1 MEFFQLLIITALAIF
16 FVTNTGMETMSDLVV
31 WISDKVD
38 FEPKNKITEWLGVIF
53 IGFPVMI
60 LGLMLTVGLQ
70 LVSILWI
77 LFMLADFIVMPIWEN
92 AKDYFGWY

>member
-31 WISDKVD
+31 WISDKAD
-38 FEPKNKITEWLGVIF
+38 FKPKNKMTEWLGVIF

-92 AKDYFGWY
+92 ARDYFGWY

>member
-31 WISDKVD
+31 WIADKAN
-38 FEPKNKITEWLGVIF
+38 FETKSKMTEWLGVIF

-60 LGLMLTVGLQ
+60 LGFMLTVGLQ
-70 LVSILWI
+70 LISILWI
-77 LFMLADFIVMPIWEN
+77 LMMLVDFIFMPIWEN